1 MQLNK
6 NVMLGGVEMN
16 VNKKI
21 INILKELSGYENI
34 EENSRLEDD
43 LGLDSIGMV
52 MLLIELEDNFEI
64 QLDESDMNPFE
75 LQLVED
81 VTELVYKYLEDEND

>member
-1 MQLNK
+1 
-6 NVMLGGVEMN
+6 MN